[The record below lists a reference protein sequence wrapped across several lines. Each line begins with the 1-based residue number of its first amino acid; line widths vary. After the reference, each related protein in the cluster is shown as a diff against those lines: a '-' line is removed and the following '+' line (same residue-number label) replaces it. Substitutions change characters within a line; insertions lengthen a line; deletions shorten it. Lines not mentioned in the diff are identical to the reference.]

1 MKKLFGKNQIMIASL
16 ALMIALAGY
25 FNFAGRGDSEGVTEE
40 TVLTEDVANAEDT
53 ELYDISME
61 DIASLDEEYSEADD
75 EYLSMSK
82 MDTEGLNAFIAE
94 SVDSE
99 SVEGV
104 ADAQESEAVTA
115 EEVSAEAEPEIN
127 EIPGEAVFTSSAA
140 INNLADARLAK
151 EQIRAKNREMLQ
163 EMMDNTN
170 LSEEQKSQAVNSM
183 IALTDAAEKE
193 MSAEILLESKGFSN
207 AVVSITGDT
216 ADVCVASESLSDA
229 QCAQIID
236 IVQRKTGISP
246 EKIVIT
252 PVSA

>member
-25 FNFAGRGDSEGVTEE
+25 FNFAGRSDSQEGGEAAA
-40 TVLTEDVANAEDT
+40 LTEDVALAEDT

-75 EYLSMSK
+75 EYLSMSE

-99 SVEGV
+99 SVESAEVSEGS
-104 ADAQESEAVTA
+104 ESVET
-115 EEVSAEAEPEIN
+115 EEVLAEAEPEIN
-127 EIPGEAVFTSSAA
+127 EVPGEAVFTSSAA

-151 EQIRAKNREMLQ
+151 EQIRAKNREVLQ
-163 EMMDNTN
+163 EMMDSAN
-170 LSEEQKSQAVNSM
+170 LSEEQKTQAVNSM

-193 MSAEILLESKGFSN
+193 MSAEILLESKGFTN